1 MLTIKGLKE
10 GGSISDIPEF
20 EPLFYARRRNN
31 AEHYLGE
38 VKNRSGLTDNSIGFR
53 LGSVPAL

>member
-1 MLTIKGLKE
+1 MR
-10 GGSISDIPEF
+10 SIILS
-20 EPLFYARRRNN
+20 
-31 AEHYLGE
+31 E